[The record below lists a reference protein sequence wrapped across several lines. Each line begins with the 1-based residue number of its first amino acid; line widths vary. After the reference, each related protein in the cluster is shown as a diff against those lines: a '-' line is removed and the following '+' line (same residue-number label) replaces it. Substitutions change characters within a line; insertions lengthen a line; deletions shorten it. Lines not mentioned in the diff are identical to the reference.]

1 MVTARQHGSE
11 SSGVTY
17 ALLVDEI
24 RASGISSTELAE
36 ITGVRER
43 QVQHW
48 AAGSSKPRD
57 LARGRLTDVYYI
69 VNQLRDVY
77 HPEGIEIWMH
87 ARNRDLGGRRPID
100 LLRSGEFSEVLEAI
114 ERLTHGAMG

>member
-1 MVTARQHGSE
+1 MTASTQKP
-11 SSGVTY
+11 SGVTY

-24 RASGISSTELAE
+24 RANGITSAELAE

-43 QVQHW
+43 QVQNW

-57 LARGRLTDVYYI
+57 TSRERLTDIYYV

-77 HPEGIEIWMH
+77 RPEGVEIWLH

-100 LLRSGEFSEVLEAI
+100 LLRAGDFAAVLDAI
-114 ERLTHGAMG
+114 ERLTNGSMG

>member
-1 MVTARQHGSE
+1 LSTAPQQTADA
-11 SSGVTY
+11 SGVTY
-17 ALLVDEI
+17 SLVVQEI
-24 RASGISSTELAE
+24 RDNGITSAELAE

-48 AAGSSKPRD
+48 VAGSSKPRD
-57 LARGRLTDVYYI
+57 ASRERLTDVYYV

-77 HPEGIEIWMH
+77 RPEGVEIWLH
-87 ARNRDLGGRRPID
+87 SRNRDLGGRRPID
-100 LLRSGEFSEVLEAI
+100 LLRAGEFSSVLEAV